1 MARKADFVLVNNI
14 IDWLKS
20 EQKYD
25 ENTLTFYKCKYLLDN
40 NMCSIYEER
49 PSLCVWNLLNGWGF
63 IPSGCGF
70 ESWMFMRRE
79 EDMQKIRHAKE
90 ELLDL
95 KVMKSKTKDEK
106 IVQLV
111 KNDSG
116 KVLGI
121 ISYDGNVA
129 TLTYNQNYDDSTL
142 SYIEY
147 TLSEYAF
154 VYFLLR
160 NKEALFVHSSSFIY
174 NFSAKTSLALLRVK
188 SYSLRMHLHWE
199 NCPWLFFF

>member
-1 MARKADFVLVNNI
+1 MKGYENNDKNMHPKDLCKKCGRCCRVVTNPDYTYQQLQNMATDGDEYAKDFINIFKPYPSIEMARKADFMLVDNI
-14 IDWLKS
+14 IGWLKS

-106 IVQLV
+106 ILQKIESVE
-111 KNDSG
+111 KKIFATIDMYSKYG
-116 KVLGI
+116 
-121 ISYDGNVA
+121 SY
-129 TLTYNQNYDDSTL
+129 
-142 SYIEY
+142 
-147 TLSEYAF
+147 
-154 VYFLLR
+154 R
-160 NKEALFVHSSSFIY
+160 
-174 NFSAKTSLALLRVK
+174 
-188 SYSLRMHLHWE
+188 W
-199 NCPWLFFF
+199 